1 MTLKSKTF
9 IAQRSIATI
18 DESGK
23 EIVSRPGT
31 LSGSKV
37 SFT

>member
-1 MTLKSKTF
+1 MAMKSKTI

-18 DESGK
+18 DGSGK
-23 EIVSRPGT
+23 EIVGRPGT
-31 LSGSKV
+31 LSGSKA

>member
-1 MTLKSKTF
+1 MAMKSKTF
-9 IAQRSIATI
+9 VAQRSIATI

-23 EIVSRPGT
+23 DVVSRPGT
-31 LSGSKV
+31 LSGSKA